1 MVKNNRERE
10 HICIS
15 YKKKTLISFITKTIL
30 SLIFLT
36 FCSGFT
42 YSNNVQEVPEY
53 IRENIEKGNINLE
66 DKITVDLKTKIS
78 QEEYEN
84 TIKDVENFLKENHV
98 IFNNTSREEFS
109 KECEKF
115 IKNKKEHTIID
126 TLLDLRVLISSLKQ
140 GHLGFGS
147 GYFTELLPIDLMM
160 FPDGYYISKCENKNS
175 DMLGSKLLSINN
187 TSIGDVETKVSK
199 YFQSENK
206 NLSRTNI
213 ISNIRIVD
221 NLKREGIVNNQVI
234 KLKLEKNG
242 KIFYKNI
249 IPTKYENWEFGKI
262 ISKYTDFY
270 FFNMSEILKI
280 TKNPN
285 FVSVRP
291 LDIINLTERNFY
303 SEIKNKDLIIYY
315 NACLEN
321 TEYSIYNFTK
331 EINEKLYKNKPSKI
345 IVDLRFNGGGS
356 TLIYH
361 NIIREILLYQRR
373 CPNIKIKIL
382 ISNKSY
388 SAAGF
393 AIIETMRKLNNVEII
408 GTGSGFTIKNT
419 TGSDSLLYIKNLKA
433 YCQYGKILVSQN
445 YEKEDVFK
453 HNYKNYDYKND
464 MLTPDFYAEQSFSD
478 YMIGNDPAMNYALRD
493 EGDSSLINKI
503 KKFLNNR
510 NKNR

>member
-1 MVKNNRERE
+1 MSISVKNNRERK

-15 YKKKTLISFITKTIL
+15 YKKKKLISFITKTIL
-30 SLIFLT
+30 SLIFLI

-42 YSNNVQEVPEY
+42 YSNNVQEVPDY
-53 IRENIEKGNINLE
+53 IHENIIEGNIDLE
-66 DKITVDLKTKIS
+66 DKITIDLKSKIS
-78 QEEYEN
+78 QEEYEK
-84 TIKDVENFLKENHV
+84 TIKDVEKFLKENHV

-109 KECEKF
+109 KD
-115 IKNKKEHTIID
+115 KKEHTIID

-147 GYFTELLPIDLMM
+147 GYFTEFLPIDLMM
-160 FPDGYYISKCENKNS
+160 FPDGYYISKSENKNS

-187 TSIGDVETKVSK
+187 TSIGDVETKISK

-262 ISKYTDFY
+262 NSKYSDFY

-315 NACLEN
+315 NSCFEN
-321 TEYSIYNFTK
+321 TEYSTYNFTK

-345 IVDLRFNGGGS
+345 VIDLRFNGGGFLKNYLS
-356 TLIYH
+356 ILK
-361 NIIREILLYQRR
+361 EIALYQRKN
-373 CPNIKIKIL
+373 PNTKIKVL
-382 ISNKSY
+382 ISNTSY

-393 AIIETMRKLNNVEII
+393 ATIETMRTLDNVEII
-408 GTGSGFTIKNT
+408 GNDSGFTIKTT
-419 TGSDSLLYIKNLKA
+419 TGVDSLFYIKNLKV
-433 YCQYGKILVSQN
+433 YCQYARVLLFQN
-445 YEKEDVFK
+445 YELEDVFN
-453 HNYKNYDYKND
+453 HNYKNYDYEGD
-464 MLTPDFYAEQSFSD
+464 MLTPDFHAEQSFAD
-478 YMIGNDPAMNYALRD
+478 YMIGNDSAMNYALRD
-493 EGDSSLINKI
+493 EGDSSLFDKI
-503 KKFLNNR
+503 KGFLYS
-510 NKNR
+510 KN